1 MKKLILAAAL
11 ASIAGVASAQQSVS
25 IYGAINEYVTSTKT
39 GSTTANGLTSD
50 ISNIGFKVSEN
61 LGNGV
66 TARAQIETYIQ
77 ANDTTSSSTY
87 LGDRQSTVGLANKFG
102 SIDLGR
108 NVHSLFVGVAS
119 TDPFGALI
127 GSIAT
132 DVHTVRSYRISNA
145 VFLTAAPVNGL
156 NVSYEKTMSSSTTS
170 TDPYAAGASY
180 QIGNVTL
187 NASRYDDS
195 VLRTATNLYGGSV
208 KFGNTTAL
216 ASFSRNTD
224 SGVKR
229 NGQMYG
235 VAQQMG
241 AVTLKASI
249 GKDDA
254 GLSAYNVGASYALSK
269 RTLLDAGYRNVNATG
284 TASDVKQ
291 VFAGVRFAF

>member
-25 IYGAINEYVTSTKT
+25 IYGAMNEYVTSTKT

-108 NVHSLFVGVAS
+108 NVHSLFIGVAS

-269 RTLLDAGYRNVNATG
+269 RTMLDAGYRNVNATG

>member
-11 ASIAGVASAQQSVS
+11 ASVAGVASAQQSVS
-25 IYGAINEYVTSTKT
+25 IYGAMNEYVTSTKT

-254 GLSAYNVGASYALSK
+254 GLNAYNVGASYALSK

>member
-1 MKKLILAAAL
+1 MKKLILAAAI
-11 ASIAGVASAQQSVS
+11 ASISGVASAQQAVT
-25 IYGAINEYVTSTKT
+25 IYGAINEYVTNTKT
-39 GSTTANGLTSD
+39 GSTTVNGLTSD

-87 LGDRQSTVGLANKFG
+87 LGDRQSTVGFANKWG

-127 GSIAT
+127 GSIGT

-145 VFLTAAPVNGL
+145 VFVTAAPVNGL
-156 NVSYEKTMSSSTTS
+156 NVSYEKTMSTSTTS

-187 NASRYDDS
+187 NASRYSDS
-195 VLRTATNLYGGSV
+195 VLQTTTNLYGGSAT
-208 KFGNTTAL
+208 FGNTTAM

-224 SGVKR
+224 SAVKR

-235 VAQQMG
+235 LAQKMG

-269 RTLLDAGYRNVNATG
+269 RTLLDAGYRNVDATG

>member
-11 ASIAGVASAQQSVS
+11 ASVAGVASAQQSVS
-25 IYGAINEYVTSTKT
+25 IYGAMNEYVTSTKT

-108 NVHSLFVGVAS
+108 NVHSLFIGVAS

-269 RTLLDAGYRNVNATG
+269 RTMLDAGYRNVNATG

>member
-11 ASIAGVASAQQSVS
+11 ASVAGVASAQQSVS
-25 IYGAINEYVTSTKT
+25 IYGAMNEYVTSTKT

-254 GLSAYNVGASYALSK
+254 GLNAYNVGASYALSK
-269 RTLLDAGYRNVNATG
+269 RTFLDAGYRNVNATG

>member
-11 ASIAGVASAQQSVS
+11 ASVAGVASAQQSVS

-145 VFLTAAPVNGL
+145 VFLTSAPVNGL

-254 GLSAYNVGASYALSK
+254 GLNAYNVGASYALSK

>member
-11 ASIAGVASAQQSVS
+11 ASVAGVASAQQSVS
-25 IYGAINEYVTSTKT
+25 IYGAMNEYVTSTKT

-108 NVHSLFVGVAS
+108 NVHSLFIGVAC

-145 VFLTAAPVNGL
+145 VFLTSAPVNGL

-187 NASRYDDS
+187 NASRYSDS
-195 VLRTATNLYGGSV
+195 VLQTTTNLYGGSA

-254 GLSAYNVGASYALSK
+254 GLNAYNVGASYALSK

>member
-11 ASIAGVASAQQSVS
+11 ASVAGVASAQQSVS

-145 VFLTAAPVNGL
+145 VFLTSAPVNGL

-187 NASRYDDS
+187 NASRYSDS
-195 VLRTATNLYGGSV
+195 VLQTTTNLYGGSA

-254 GLSAYNVGASYALSK
+254 GLNAYNVGASYALSK
-269 RTLLDAGYRNVNATG
+269 RTMLDAGYRNVNATG

>member
-11 ASIAGVASAQQSVS
+11 ASVAGVASAQQSVS

-108 NVHSLFVGVAS
+108 NVHSLFIGVAS

-145 VFLTAAPVNGL
+145 VFLTSAPVNGL

-187 NASRYDDS
+187 NASRYSDS
-195 VLRTATNLYGGSV
+195 VLQTTTNLYGGSA

-254 GLSAYNVGASYALSK
+254 GLNAYNVGASYALSK